1 MKLYQI
7 ERNTRTLRELKDFGA
22 LRPFSEIS
30 LMVQILKVVEDLDDN
45 SKAILFSRTDEQQI
59 TALSEQ
65 VLGSPQMH
73 SDHGPGRYGAKL
85 LVERLLSK
93 RPDLLVC
100 EGQEAKGRV
109 HMIAIRRQ

>member
-1 MKLYQI
+1 MKLFQI
-7 ERNTRTLRELKDFGA
+7 DRAARTLKELRDLGN

-30 LMVQILKVVEDLDDN
+30 LMVQILKAAEEMADN
-45 SKAILFSRTDEQQI
+45 SKAILFSHADEQQI
-59 TALSEQ
+59 VELSER
-65 VLGSPQMH
+65 VLGSLEMH
-73 SDHGPGRYGAKL
+73 SDHGPGRHGAKL
-85 LVERLLSK
+85 LVERLLCK